1 MSKLFETLLHQ
12 QFERF
17 TQLFYTII
25 LMVRQNYFQICIFRF
40 N

>member
-17 TQLFYTII
+17 TQLFWWSDKARFSD
-25 LMVRQNYFQICIFRF
+25 LYFQI
-40 N
+40 